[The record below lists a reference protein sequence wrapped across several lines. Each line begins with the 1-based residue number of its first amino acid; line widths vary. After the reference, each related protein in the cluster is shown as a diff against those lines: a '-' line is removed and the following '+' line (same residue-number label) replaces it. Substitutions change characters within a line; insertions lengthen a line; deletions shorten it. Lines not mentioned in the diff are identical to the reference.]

1 MDKITE
7 YGESLKSEEAEQCY
21 DEDNKKMPF
30 TYPGCKKS
38 PNQIKKPPSINEG
51 GFFNLYYFFFQ
62 KRILL

>member
-7 YGESLKSEEAEQCY
+7 YGEYLKSEEAEQCY

-51 GFFNLYYFFFQ
+51 GFY
-62 KRILL
+62 